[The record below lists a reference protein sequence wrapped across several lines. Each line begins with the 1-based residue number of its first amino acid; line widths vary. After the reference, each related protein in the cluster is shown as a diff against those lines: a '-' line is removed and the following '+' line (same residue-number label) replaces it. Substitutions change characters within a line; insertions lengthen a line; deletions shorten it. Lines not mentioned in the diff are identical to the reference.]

1 MEPDVYPGNSIG
13 IVLGCEGKV
22 TKVMKMGKREKM
34 KRRRR

>member
-22 TKVMKMGKREKM
+22 MKMGKREKM
-34 KRRRR
+34 KMGKR